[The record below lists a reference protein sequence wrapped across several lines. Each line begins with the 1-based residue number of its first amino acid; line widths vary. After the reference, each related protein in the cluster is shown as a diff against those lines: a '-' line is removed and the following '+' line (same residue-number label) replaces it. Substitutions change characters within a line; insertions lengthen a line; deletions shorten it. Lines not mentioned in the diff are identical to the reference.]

1 MKKQISHYRL
11 GRDSQQRQALFRSLV
26 ISLIEKESLQTTF
39 AKASAV
45 QPIFEKLLTQALAG
59 TLASTRRVHSFVQQK
74 RATAKLIKVIA
85 PRYSA
90 AKSGGYTRLTP
101 IRVRLG
107 DNSKMVRLAL
117 TKQALPVT
125 PTKSSVAPA
134 ESPASTPVK
143 TSPTLPKLTAPKTTK
158 VSSVKLA
165 PSRAG
170 KRGDR

>member
-90 AKSGGYTRLTP
+90 AK
-101 IRVRLG
+101 
-107 DNSKMVRLAL
+107 
-117 TKQALPVT
+117 
-125 PTKSSVAPA
+125 
-134 ESPASTPVK
+134 
-143 TSPTLPKLTAPKTTK
+143 TSPILPKLTAPKTTK